1 MDKFQI
7 SLAAARVNAG
17 LTQEEVAK
25 AMKVGKQT
33 IVSWE
38 KGNSERKEYYLGQ
51 LWDGSGDA
59 EDIIE
64 EDGKGC
70 VWVGD
75 DEDGTPVLVG
85 FTYEELDPE
94 ELMDTVVTVT
104 DIF

>member
-1 MDKFQI
+1 METL
-7 SLAAARVNAG
+7 SYLRG
-17 LTQEEVAK
+17 R
-25 AMKVGKQT
+25 
-33 IVSWE
+33 
-38 KGNSERKEYYLGQ
+38 EREIEIGEEYYLGQ
-51 LWDGSGDA
+51 LWDGSGDV

-64 EDGKGC
+64 EDGQGC

-75 DEDGTPVLVG
+75 DEDGKPVIVG